1 MYDTGNDGNHR
12 NVAKVQQFQ
21 KLGWSQIPRGS
32 RQVDM
37 LACPLGSLLRE
48 NKAAL

>member
-21 KLGWSQIPRGS
+21 KLGWSQIPRS
-32 RQVDM
+32 RATGHD
-37 LACPLGSLLRE
+37 LASL
-48 NKAAL
+48 